1 MPSPYDEQIEELLAE
16 YRDARE
22 QAVETR
28 RRINEVQATATAPRQ
43 VVKITV
49 GAQGQVTALEF
60 PTAAYRNLP
69 PKELSKVIM
78 ATLEQA
84 RAQALS
90 AVSEV
95 TLGRL
100 LDGVSPADLLQGR
113 VDPQSL
119 LPEEL
124 ELPDAVRAYV
134 EHGLGRAEGGSDH
147 E

>member
-1 MPSPYDEQIEELLAE
+1 MSSPYDEQIEELLAE

-22 QAVETR
+22 QAAETR
-28 RRINEVQATATAPRQ
+28 RRINEVQATVTAPRQ

-49 GAQGQVTALEF
+49 GAQGQVTALDF

-90 AVSEV
+90 KVSEV
-95 TLGRL
+95 TLGRML
-100 LDGVSPADLLQGR
+100 GGVSPADLLQGR
-113 VDPQSL
+113 FDPRSL
-119 LPEEL
+119 LPDDL

-134 EHGLGRAEGGSDH
+134 EHGLSRTDGGGSH

>member
-1 MPSPYDEQIEELLAE
+1 MPSPYDQQIEELLAE

-28 RRINEVQATATAPRQ
+28 RRINEVKATATAPRQ

-95 TLGRL
+95 TLGRML
-100 LDGVSPADLLQGR
+100 GGASPADLLNGR
-113 VDPQSL
+113 VDPRSL

-124 ELPDAVRAYV
+124 ELPEAVRAYV
-134 EHGLGRAEGGSDH
+134 EHGLGGAGGGGNH

>member
-1 MPSPYDEQIEELLAE
+1 MPSPNDDRIEELLAE

-43 VVKITV
+43 VVKVTV
-49 GAQGQVTALEF
+49 GAQGQLAALEF

-69 PKELSKVIM
+69 PKELSKVIT
-78 ATLEQA
+78 ATFERA
-84 RAQALS
+84 RTQALS
-90 AVSEV
+90 KASEV

-100 LDGVSPADLLQGR
+100 LGGVSTADLLQGR
-113 VDPQSL
+113 VDPSSL

-134 EHGLGRAEGGSDH
+134 EHELGGTKEGADH